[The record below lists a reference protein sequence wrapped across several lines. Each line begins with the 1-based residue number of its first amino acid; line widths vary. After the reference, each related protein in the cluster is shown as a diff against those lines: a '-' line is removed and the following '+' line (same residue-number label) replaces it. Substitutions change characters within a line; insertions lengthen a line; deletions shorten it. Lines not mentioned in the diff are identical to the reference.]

1 MNRPRRTSVMS
12 PRTRLARERGR
23 IRRRWPAGRLDAA
36 RARHAQRTRRALI
49 PPVLGT
55 LTALVLLLFGL
66 PVLLWSLPVLT
77 EVRLVG
83 VPASWLLVGA
93 FPFPAMLALTW
104 HYLRRAEK
112 IEENA

>member
-1 MNRPRRTSVMS
+1 TTVMS

-23 IRRRWPAGRLDAA
+23 TRRRWPAGRLDAA
-36 RARHAQRTRRALI
+36 QARHAQRTRRGLV

-66 PVLLWSLPVLT
+66 PVLLWLLPVLT
-77 EVRLVG
+77 EVQLAG

-93 FPFPAMLALTW
+93 LPFPAMLALTW
-104 HYLRRAEK
+104 YHLQRAEK